1 MRILLG
7 LIKGAI
13 FGGGVGFG
21 AYKLGLSGSLGFVV
35 CGVAAAV
42 AGLVCGRAP
51 WRHETL
57 VTPIIKMV
65 FGFGV
70 GSGLYYGWN
79 ALGVSARLASFGGPA
94 ELHAIAAPAIIA
106 ILYGTFVEIDDSSKA
121 GKAKRPP
128 EV

>member
-42 AGLVCGRAP
+42 AGLICGRAP

-57 VTPIIKMV
+57 VTPIIKSV

-70 GSGLYYGWN
+70 GAGWYYGWT
-79 ALGVSARLASFGGPA
+79 ALGVSAKLASLGGPV
-94 ELHAIAAPAIIA
+94 ELHAIVAPAVVA
-106 ILYGTFVEIDDSSKA
+106 ILYGTFVEIDDSAKA
-121 GKAKRPP
+121 SAARKADA
-128 EV
+128 

>member
-21 AYKLGLSGSLGFVV
+21 AYKLGLGGSLGFVI

-70 GSGLYYGWN
+70 GAGLYYGWT
-79 ALGVSARLASFGGPA
+79 ALGLSEKVASFGGPV
-94 ELHAIAAPAIIA
+94 EVHAIAAPAIIA
-106 ILYGTFVEIDDSSKA
+106 ILYGTFVEIDDSAKA
-121 GKAKRPP
+121 SPRRPP